1 MNITLEDIFVTFDA
15 KTLREMQAI
24 KGINLEINAEDR
36 ITIIG
41 NNNVGKTV
49 LLRLIAGRINPTFG
63 KIYFERQDV
72 ASCNA
77 IDLQKRC
84 FFISQD
90 YEENASD
97 ELTILENIVL
107 STLPESSNS
116 LFKKA
121 ITQERIDIIN
131 TCIERYGFLGI
142 DKILNKYIV
151 DVQKYYIY
159 ALSLVI
165 ATLRRPKVLLVDNIT
180 YGLPQDIANELLSVM
195 KRIVQDQKMTLV
207 SVMNNP
213 KDEFDFFNRCIIMGH
228 GNIGL
233 DLSGEAKE
241 KFDFSKIFDCFD
253 ILPKIKLDN

>member
-1 MNITLEDIFVTFDA
+1 MNIILEDIFVTFDA
-15 KTLREMQAI
+15 NTLREIQAL
-24 KGINLEINAEDR
+24 KGISLKINAEDR

-49 LLRLIAGRINPTFG
+49 ILKLISGRICPSFG
-63 KIYFERQDV
+63 KVYLERQDLY
-72 ASCNA
+72 SNNST
-77 IDLQKRC
+77 DLQKNC
-84 FFISQD
+84 FFISKD
-90 YEENASD
+90 YEENAKD
-97 ELTILENIVL
+97 GLTILENIVF
-107 STLPESSNS
+107 STLSESSNS

-121 ITQERIDIIN
+121 ITTERIEIIN
-131 TCIERYGFLGI
+131 DCIIKYGFLGI

-165 ATLRRPKVLLVDNIT
+165 AALRRPKVLLVDNIT

-213 KDEFDFFNRCIIMGH
+213 KDEFDFFNRCIIMGQ
-228 GNIGL
+228 GNICL

-253 ILPKIKLDN
+253 ILPRIKLDN